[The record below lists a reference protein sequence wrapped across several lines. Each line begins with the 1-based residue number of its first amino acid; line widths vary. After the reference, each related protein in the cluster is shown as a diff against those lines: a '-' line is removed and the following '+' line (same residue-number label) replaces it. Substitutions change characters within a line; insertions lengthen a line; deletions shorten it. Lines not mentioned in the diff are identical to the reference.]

1 MVSCLRICFFILIF
15 ILEVVD
21 LFLDWDFYVEI
32 SRIDKI
38 ENDIKNSIFGFVIF
52 GIILFM
58 CIFIYKFYGMCNSND
73 NERKEENGI
82 CVFVFLL
89 MFILFEDLF

>member
-21 LFLDWDFYVEI
+21 FILDWDFYIEI
-32 SRIDKI
+32 SGIDKI
-38 ENDIKNSIFGFVIF
+38 ENDIKYSIFGFVIF

-58 CIFIYKFYGMCNSND
+58 CIFIYKFYGICNSND
-73 NERKEENGI
+73 YERIEENGK

-89 MFILFEDLF
+89 MFILFEDFF